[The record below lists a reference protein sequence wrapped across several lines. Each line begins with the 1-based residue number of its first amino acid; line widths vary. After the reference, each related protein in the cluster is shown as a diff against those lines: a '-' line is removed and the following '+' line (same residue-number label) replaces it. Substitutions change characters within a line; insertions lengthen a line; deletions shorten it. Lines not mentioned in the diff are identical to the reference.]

1 MDVTYRGKSYFC
13 KVLFTG
19 AMLRKVLS
27 FILNKYFITTVAFIV
42 WLIFFDSNNLM
53 MQQDLKTSLKE
64 LQAEKK
70 FYLDEIRNDSTLTV
84 RLRTDT
90 TELEKFA
97 REKYLMKKDSEDV
110 FLVVDTSA
118 TKDLHQ

>member
-1 MDVTYRGKSYFC
+1 
-13 KVLFTG
+13 
-19 AMLRKVLS
+19 MLRKVLS

-53 MQQDLKTSLKE
+53 MQQDLKTKLKE
-64 LQAEKK
+64 LQTEKK

-84 RLRTDT
+84 KLRTDT

>member
-1 MDVTYRGKSYFC
+1 MF
-13 KVLFTG
+13 
-19 AMLRKVLS
+19 RKVLN

-53 MQQDLKTSLKE
+53 MQQDLKTKLKE
-64 LQAEKK
+64 LQLEKK

-84 RLRTDT
+84 RLRNDT

-110 FLVVDTSA
+110 FLVVDTSLQ
-118 TKDLHQ
+118 D